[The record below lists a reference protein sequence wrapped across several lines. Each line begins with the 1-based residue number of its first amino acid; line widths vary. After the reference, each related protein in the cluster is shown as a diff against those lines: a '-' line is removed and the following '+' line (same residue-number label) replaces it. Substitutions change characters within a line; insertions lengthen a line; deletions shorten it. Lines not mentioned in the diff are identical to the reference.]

1 MRNNFVF
8 YTSYYECIK
17 ELPEELQGSVYK
29 AIVEYAM
36 EQKEPNLT
44 GIANGIFK
52 VIKPTLDKSQKQ
64 YENGIKGG
72 RPRREENPSETQ
84 TETQTKPNGNPTET
98 ESITQQETQT
108 ETQPISNKNL
118 DKNKKNKQESK
129 QEQEDIERKIKKEST
144 VLTDSEIVDYIKA
157 HIKNEIVCKKF
168 IDYANNRK
176 AMGKKYAIRTQAT
189 LDLNIGNLKKWA
201 STVEEAVEI
210 LEYSIANNYQGLFN
224 PKKKT
229 ITTPTT
235 NTAYQEK
242 QKVSSAEVEAW
253 TS

>member
-1 MRNNFVF
+1 MRNFVF

-17 ELPEELQGSVYK
+17 ELPKELRRDLYE
-29 AIVEYAM
+29 AITEYAM

-44 GIANGIFK
+44 GIASGIFK

-64 YENGIKGG
+64 YENGVKGG
-72 RPRREENPSETQ
+72 RPRREENPNETQ
-84 TETQTKPNGNPTET
+84 TETRIKPNENPTET
-98 ESITQQETQT
+98 ESITQNQTQT
-108 ETQPISNKNL
+108 ETQPITNKNL
-118 DKNKKNKQESK
+118 DKNKKNKQENK
-129 QEQEDIERKIKKEST
+129 QEQEDIERKNKKEST

-229 ITTPTT
+229 TTPTT